1 MPWNNKGG
9 SQGPWGGR
17 GPTAPQPPNLEDML
31 RRGQDRLR
39 QILPGGSHK
48 GKLFGLAVAV
58 LIGIWFLSG
67 FYRVQADQ
75 QGVVLRFGEWVKTTQ
90 PGLNYHL
97 PTPIETV
104 VTPSVTRVNRIEI
117 GFRSGAEIGR
127 AGPLRGVGEESLM
140 LTGDENIVDVNFTVF
155 WRIKDAGMYLFNIRR
170 PEPTVKSAAE
180 SAMREIIGQTPIA
193 LALAE
198 GRKDIEERSFKL
210 LQQILDS
217 YGAGIEITQMRLQKV
232 DPPAAVLDAFRDV
245 QRAEADQERAR
256 NEAESYR
263 NDIIPRARGE
273 AERLIQEAEAY
284 RQQVVAKAQG
294 EADRFTSILAAY
306 RLAPDV
312 TAKRMYLETME
323 DVLSGVPKVI
333 IDSGSSGT
341 PGVVP
346 YLPLPEL
353 RKRSNETQGNRK

>member
-1 MPWNNKGG
+1 V
-9 SQGPWGGR
+9 
-17 GPTAPQPPNLEDML
+17 PQPPNLEDIL

-39 QILPGGSHK
+39 EVLPGGGNK
-48 GKLFGLAVAV
+48 GKILALAVAALV
-58 LIGIWFLSG
+58 LIWLLSG

-75 QGVVLRFGEWVKTTQ
+75 QGVVLRFGKWVETTQ

-97 PTPIETV
+97 PAPIESV

-127 AGPLRGVGEESLM
+127 TGPVRGVGEESLM

-155 WRIKDAGMYLFNIRR
+155 WRIKDAGMFLFNIRR

-198 GRKDIEERSFKL
+198 GRRDIEERTFRL
-210 LQQILDS
+210 MQQILDS
-217 YGAGIEITQMRLQKV
+217 YGSGIEITQVRLQKV

-263 NDIIPRARGE
+263 NDVIPRARGE
-273 AERLIQEAEAY
+273 AERMIQEAEAY

-294 EADRFTSILAAY
+294 EAERFISILSAY

-312 TAKRMYLETME
+312 TAKRLYLETME
-323 DVLSGVPKVI
+323 DVLSGVEKVI
-333 IDSGSSGT
+333 IDSGSAGA

-353 RKRSNETQGNRK
+353 RKRSGNSQGGAK